1 MQARGRMNMLRDAW
15 EQLQDVRWDEMDW
28 SLVWKSAA
36 IGAACSLACI
46 VCCVAVVFMSPRLQV
61 EIQSTDSASRPPAA
75 DDAGQA

>member
-1 MQARGRMNMLRDAW
+1 MNMLRDAW
-15 EQLQDVRWDEMDW
+15 EQLQDVRWDEIDW
-28 SLVWKSAA
+28 SLVWKSAT